1 MGLLDGTNK
10 PNFNSM
16 KILIVALEYLEP
28 DWKQTLKCIE
38 QTGLPFEVVSRDG
51 VGNMSR
57 AYNSILMDASWK
69 ADYLWF
75 VSNIIFDKEVPFR
88 LAEHLSDSNW
98 AAVHPFMNSSDHRSH
113 HRNGT
118 VPRETHFVEWTA
130 PMVRADLF
138 DGEPLDEMLPYYY
151 MDLDW
156 CYRMRQFGHKVGV
169 HHGVEV
175 KHTYLRDRDAKGQ
188 GHPISNIRKQLRN
201 YWTPISQRH
210 MVEKW
215 GKNWQN
221 DLWPK

>member
-1 MGLLDGTNK
+1 MPAQLKL
-10 PNFNSM
+10 M

-28 DWKQTLKCIE
+28 DWKQTMECVE
-38 QTGLPFEVVSRDG
+38 NTGLPFEIVSRDG

-57 AYNSILMDASWK
+57 AYNSILMDASWQ

-75 VSNIIFDKEVPFR
+75 VSNVTFDKEVPFR

-156 CYRMRQFGHKVGV
+156 CYRMRQLGYKVGV

-175 KHTYLRDRDAKGQ
+175 KHTYLRNKEALGQ
-188 GHPISNIRKQLRN
+188 GNPISSIRKQLRN

-210 MVEKW
+210 MAHKW
-215 GKNWQN
+215 GKDWQN